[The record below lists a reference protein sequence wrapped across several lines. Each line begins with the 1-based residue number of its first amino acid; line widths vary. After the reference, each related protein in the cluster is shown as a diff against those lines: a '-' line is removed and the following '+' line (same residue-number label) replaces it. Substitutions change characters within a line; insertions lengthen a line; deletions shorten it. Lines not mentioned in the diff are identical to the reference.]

1 MNRRRSR
8 PGGRISCAC
17 LSVLL
22 TTCYHP
28 PHART
33 PDADLAP
40 GEKRPDRFTVHQL
53 PSEGEPASPESFSP
67 DPGIPLPIEPG
78 RPVVELRE
86 EIIRTEE
93 IPLPPEQFNPDP
105 GVDQSIAPPSV
116 RVKGNGAGT
125 TRPAGGGF
133 FDRGEQSPP
142 TRGGFFK
149 DDAVAGDGNFFEEE
163 EAGMPKQGPRYEPE
177 IPSDLQLPR
186 ADVEQYSLDAQLLP
200 PPGEWEPFEPEI
212 AGEFEL
218 PRGEVRYEEHIFEHW
233 HADHYQEVEYPP
245 FTRAVADRWRVPPGK
260 WNRYPD
266 DRTAETPYE
275 EPTPYLWH
283 PYFQST
289 LKGDVPIIG
298 QDIFASLT
306 LQNTTDVEARE
317 LPTPSG
323 VSTARPFSSEFY
335 GRGDQT
341 VINSNTGI
349 TFEIFRGETSFRP
362 VDWLFRIQPVFNV
375 NYVSVHET
383 SLVAADPRGLDA
395 SFQPNH
401 HHFPGGFLPGDIDPD
416 DIDDFLDP
424 LLNPAIA
431 DLYQSRATERTKTRM
446 AFQQLFFESHLLD
459 LSENYDFAATRIGT
473 QIFNADFRGHVF
485 FDSNWG
491 YRLFGNL
498 GKNRLQYNLAFF
510 DLFEKE
516 SFSELNTWE
525 DRDQNVFVANL
536 YWQDFLFKGYTTQ
549 FNFLA
554 NWDRGSQSNLTFD
567 SAGNIVRPS
576 PIGTIAPHDL
586 EAYYLGWNGEGHI
599 GRTNISHSLYHAF
612 GEDEMN
618 GIAGRAVDIN
628 AWMGA
633 LELSVDHDWMRHKLV
648 LFCASGDEDATDGK
662 AEGWD
667 AIVDN
672 PNFIG
677 GPFSYWQRQG
687 PNLGGTAVLLTQ
699 RLSLLPNLRSNK
711 FLGQS
716 NFVNPGIFIAGLG
729 EEWEVTPKARLF
741 ANLNYLNFMD
751 TDSISTAL
759 VTNDIDREI
768 GWDLSFG
775 VEYRPFLTENL
786 KVNAGVGLLF
796 TGAAF
801 EDIYRKSTP
810 TVPGFTAPDGG
821 DDDLLYSGFI
831 TATTT
836 F

>member
-33 PDADLAP
+33 PEVDLAP
-40 GEKRPDRFTVHQL
+40 GDERPDRLTAHQHRA
-53 PSEGEPASPESFSP
+53 EGEPASPETFSP
-67 DPGIPLPIEPG
+67 DTGITLPFEPG
-78 RPVVELRE
+78 GSVVEFRE
-86 EIIRTEE
+86 EIIRTDEE
-93 IPLPPEQFNPDP
+93 PLPPSQFNPDP
-105 GVDQSIAPPSV
+105 GVDQSNQPP
-116 RVKGNGAGT
+116 RGRAQGDA
-125 TRPAGGGF
+125 GGF
-133 FDRGEQSPP
+133 FRPGEQPPP
-142 TRGGFFK
+142 TRGDFFD
-149 DDAVAGDGNFFEEE
+149 DDAVGGFFGPDEVL
-163 EAGMPKQGPRYEPE
+163 PKRGPRYEPV
-177 IPSDLQLPR
+177 IPPDLQLPR
-186 ADVEQYSLDAQLLP
+186 EEVEQYSMDTQLLP

-212 AGEFEL
+212 AGDLEL
-218 PRGEVRYEEHIFEHW
+218 PRGEVRYEEHIYEHW
-233 HADHYQEVEYPP
+233 HNRHYEEVEYPP
-245 FTRAVADRWRVPPGK
+245 FTKAVTDRWKVDPGV
-260 WNRYPD
+260 WDRYPD

-275 EPTPYLWH
+275 RPTYLWH
-283 PYFQST
+283 PYFQSK
-289 LKGDVPIIG
+289 LKGDVPVIG

-306 LQNTTDVEARE
+306 LQNTTDVEHRE

-335 GRGDQT
+335 GRGEQT
-341 VINSNTGI
+341 FINSNTGI
-349 TFEIFRGETSFRP
+349 TFEMFRGETAFRP
-362 VDWLFRIQPVFNV
+362 VDWMLRIQPVFNV
-375 NYVSVHET
+375 NYISVHET
-383 SLVAADPRGLDA
+383 GLVAADPRGLGQSSNPPPDFFNELNA
-395 SFQPNH
+395 
-401 HHFPGGFLPGDIDPD
+401 GGLNPD
-416 DIDDFLDP
+416 DIDFFLDP
-424 LLNPAIA
+424 LLFPAGS
-431 DLYQSRATERTKTRM
+431 DFYQTRATERTETRV
-446 AFQQLFFESHLLD
+446 ALQQFFFESHLLD
-459 LSENYDFAATRIGT
+459 LSENYDFAAARIGT

-485 FDSNWG
+485 FDANWG

-516 SFSELNTWE
+516 SFSELNTWD
-525 DRDQNVFVANL
+525 DRNQNVFIANL

-554 NWDRGSQSNLTFD
+554 NWDNGSQSNLIFD

-576 PIGTIAPHDL
+576 PVGTIAPHDV

-599 GRTNISHSLYHAF
+599 GRMNISHSLYHAF
-612 GEDEMN
+612 GEDDLN
-618 GIAGRAVDIN
+618 GIAGRAVDIS

-633 LELSVDHDWMRHKLV
+633 MELSVDTDWMRHKLV

-667 AIVDN
+667 SIIDN

-729 EEWEVTPKARLF
+729 EEWEVTPKARFF
-741 ANLNYLNFMD
+741 ANLNYLMFME

-786 KVNAGVGLLF
+786 KLNAGIGLLF

-801 EDIYRKSTP
+801 EDIYSKSSP

-821 DDDLLYSGFI
+821 DDDILYSGFI

>member
-8 PGGRISCAC
+8 PKRRIPCAC

-28 PHART
+28 PHPRT
-33 PDADLAP
+33 PETDLEP
-40 GEKRPDRFTVHQL
+40 GEKRPDRLTAQQR
-53 PSEGEPASPESFSP
+53 PAEGEPASPGTFSP
-67 DPGIPLPIEPG
+67 DTGSPLPIEPG
-78 RPVVELRE
+78 SPVVEFRE
-86 EIIRTEE
+86 EIIRTKEDL
-93 IPLPPEQFNPDP
+93 LPPEQFNPDP
-105 GVDQSIAPPSV
+105 GVDQTIDPHAA
-116 RVKGNGAGT
+116 RREQL
-125 TRPAGGGF
+125 RPA
-133 FDRGEQSPP
+133 D
-142 TRGGFFK
+142 GGFFK
-149 DDAVAGDGNFFEEE
+149 DDAGAGIDDFFKRD
-163 EAGMPKQGPRYEPE
+163 AGAPTPGPRYVPA
-177 IPSDLQLPR
+177 IPGDLQLPR
-186 ADVEQYSLDAQLLP
+186 ADVEQYSLEAQVLP
-200 PPGEWEPFEPEI
+200 PRDEWEPLEPEI
-212 AGEFEL
+212 PEELGL
-218 PRGEVRYEEHIFEHW
+218 PRDEVRYEEHIFEHW
-233 HADHYQEVEYPP
+233 HAGPYADHEYPP

-266 DRTAETPYE
+266 DNIAETPYE

-289 LKGDVPIIG
+289 LKGDIPIVG

-306 LQNTTDVEARE
+306 LQNTTDVEHRE

-335 GRGDQT
+335 GRGEQT
-341 VINSNTGI
+341 FINSNTGI
-349 TFEIFRGETSFRP
+349 TFELFRGETSFRP

-375 NYVSVHET
+375 NYISAHET
-383 SLVAADPRGLDA
+383 TVVAADPRGLGQSSNPPPD
-395 SFQPNH
+395 FFDPTTI
-401 HHFPGGFLPGDIDPD
+401 GGLDPGDIDSV
-416 DIDDFLDP
+416 LDP
-424 LLNPAIA
+424 LLRSAIA
-431 DLYQSRATERTKTRM
+431 DLYQTRATERTETRV
-446 AFQQLFFESHLLD
+446 ALQQFFFESHLLD
-459 LSENYDFAATRIGT
+459 LSENYDFAAARIGT
-473 QIFNADFRGHVF
+473 QTFNADFRGHVF

-516 SFSELNTWE
+516 SFSELNTWD
-525 DRDQNVFVANL
+525 DRDQNIFVANL

-554 NWDRGSQSNLTFD
+554 NWDHGSQSNLIFD

-576 PIGTIAPHDL
+576 PVGTIAPHDV

-599 GRTNISHSLYHAF
+599 GRMNISHSLYHAF
-612 GEDEMN
+612 GEDELN
-618 GIAGRAVDIN
+618 GIAGRAVDVS

-633 LELSVDHDWMRHKLV
+633 VELSVDTDWMRHKLV
-648 LFCASGDEDATDGK
+648 LFCGSGDEDATDGK

-667 AIVDN
+667 SIIDN

-729 EEWEVTPKARLF
+729 EEWEVTPKTRF
-741 ANLNYLNFMD
+741 FTNLNYLMFME
-751 TDSISTAL
+751 TDPISTAL
-759 VTNDIDREI
+759 VTHDIDREI

-786 KVNAGVGLLF
+786 KLNAGVGLLF

-801 EDIYRKSTP
+801 DDIYRKSSP
-810 TVPGFTAPDGG
+810 AVPGFTAPDGG